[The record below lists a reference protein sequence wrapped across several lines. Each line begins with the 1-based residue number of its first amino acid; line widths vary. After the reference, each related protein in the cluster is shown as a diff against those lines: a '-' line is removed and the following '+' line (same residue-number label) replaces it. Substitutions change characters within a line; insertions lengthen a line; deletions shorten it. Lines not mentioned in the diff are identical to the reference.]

1 MGFPITTLIKAVKG
15 TRDLLPPSTDAWN
28 RVEAA
33 ARAVFR
39 VYNYHEIRTP
49 VLEETQLFARGVGAD
64 TDIVTKEMYTFEDR
78 DGTSLTLRPEN
89 TAGVIRAYIE
99 HRLDQRPGVQKLY
112 YIGPMF
118 RRERPQKGRYRQF
131 YQIGAEAIGSE
142 SPAVDAEVIE
152 MVVELLTRAGLED
165 FQLLI
170 NSVGDANCR
179 PQYVERLREE
189 LKAVAPRMCGDCQ
202 RRAETNPL
210 RVLDCKVEADQPI
223 IDALPSH
230 CGPPLRAVPRAF
242 RRGKRYLDDRGIAWR
257 VRPRMVRGL
266 DYYMRTTFEVV
277 HGALG
282 AQNSVLGGGRYD
294 GLAESLGSK
303 VHSPGIGF
311 SIGEDRLV
319 MSVEGGEAGRG
330 ARSVDRAAGRTGAA
344 ARRRDGARLAPR
356 GPGGGSGRRQAEAR
370 HGAGQQAGRALHAD
384 RGRQRTGRRPVRA
397 QEHDHGRAAGAD
409 AGRNRRHARRGA
421 KPINRLWKPPFR
433 WIFSASFAVRIPAA
447 SCAPPMKAAPPC

>member
-1 MGFPITTLIKAVKG
+1 LIKAVKG
-15 TRDLLPPSTDAWN
+15 TRDLLPPSTDVWN

-33 ARAVFR
+33 ARAIFR

-49 VLEETQLFARGVGAD
+49 IFEETQLFARGVGAE
-64 TDIVTKEMYTFEDR
+64 TDIVTKEMYTFVDR
-78 DGTSLTLRPEN
+78 DETSLTLRPEN
-89 TAGVIRAYIE
+89 TASVIRAFIE

-131 YQIGAEAIGSE
+131 FQIGAEAIGSE
-142 SPAVDAEVIE
+142 SPVVDAEVIE
-152 MVVELLTRAGLED
+152 MVVAILKGVGLSGFHLLL
-165 FQLLI
+165 

-179 PQYVERLREE
+179 PQYVERLREA
-189 LKAVAPRMCGDCQ
+189 LKPVAAQMCGDCQ

-210 RVLDCKVEADQPI
+210 RVLDCKVEADQPTI
-223 IDALPSH
+223 EKLPHITDCLCDPCRTHFDA
-230 CGPPLRAVPRAF
+230 V
-242 RRGKRYLDDRGIAWR
+242 KQYLTDRGIEYE
-257 VRPRMVRGL
+257 VRPRLVRGL

-319 MSVEGGEAGRG
+319 MAG
-330 ARSVDRAAGRTGAA
+330 
-344 ARRRDGARLAPR
+344 
-356 GPGGGSGRRQAEAR
+356 
-370 HGAGQQAGRALHAD
+370 
-384 RGRQRTGRRPVRA
+384 GRRPA
-397 QEHDHGRAAGAD
+397 GGRA
-409 AGRNRRHARRGA
+409 R
-421 KPINRLWKPPFR
+421 
-433 WIFSASFAVRIPAA
+433 PAA
-447 SCAPPMKAAPPC
+447 R